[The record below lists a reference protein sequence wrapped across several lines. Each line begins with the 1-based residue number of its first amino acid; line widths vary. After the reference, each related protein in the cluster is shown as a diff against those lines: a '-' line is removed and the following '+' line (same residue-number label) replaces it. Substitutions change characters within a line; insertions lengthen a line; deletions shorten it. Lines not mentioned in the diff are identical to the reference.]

1 MNIEISKPLPAPDP
15 WPQLEALPD
24 ALQPVMPWDS
34 KALPDALRPYVEDTA
49 ARLGCPIEFCAV
61 AAITAAG
68 ALIGRAVAIA
78 PKTSDGWHEFPNL
91 WAAAVGEPSSM
102 KSPAINEMLAPLHA
116 LERGEREAWEPRLI
130 EYQREFDRWE
140 IEKKAAAQAMNR
152 AAVAAFKTGEQADLG
167 DLPPEPEKPICPRI
181 IVSDTT
187 TEALIR
193 VASGNPRGLL
203 MVRDELAGWLSTF
216 NKAGREADR
225 AFYLETSSGKNPVT
239 VDRKGDGSLFCD
251 PLALAM
257 VGSIQ
262 PGPLRSLVKDANGAG
277 NDGLLQRFGL
287 LVWPDISSE
296 KYRLNDTR
304 PDAAA
309 RRLYVETMQRL
320 RTLEVQAEDEEPGL
334 LRFTPEARARW
345 QTWYEFEMT
354 ELRQGDVPGLLNSH
368 RVKLAG
374 KTLLGLALAC
384 ECCDNP
390 RPEAVGLQSV
400 ERALLWAEILKTHAA
415 RLYAPQVSPD
425 VEACRLLAS
434 KIQAGELGAEF
445 TRREAYRKGWAGL
458 GEREI
463 VKEACEHLV
472 ALNWIR
478 PADNAKDTGRKP
490 DAYTVNPQVLMR

>member
-1 MNIEISKPLPAPDP
+1 MNIVISKPLPAPDP
-15 WPQLEALPD
+15 WPVPAPLPD
-24 ALQPVMPWDS
+24 ALPPVMPYNPD
-34 KALPDALRPYVEDTA
+34 ALPDALRPFVEDTTV
-49 ARLGCPIEFCAV
+49 RLGCPIEFCAV

-78 PKTSDGWHEFPNL
+78 PKTSDGWHEFSNL

-102 KSPAINEMLAPLHA
+102 KSPAINEMLAPLHS
-116 LERGEREAWEPRLI
+116 LERDEREAWEPRLA

-152 AAVAAFKTGEQADLG
+152 VAVAAFKTGEQADLG

-225 AFYLETSSGKNPVT
+225 AFYLETASGKNPVT

-287 LVWPDISSE
+287 LVWPDITSE
-296 KYRLNDTR
+296 RYRLNDTR

-334 LRFTPEARARW
+334 LRFTPKARARW
-345 QTWYEFEMT
+345 QTWYESEMT

-374 KTLLGLALAC
+374 KTVLGIALAC
-384 ECCDNP
+384 ECCDTP
-390 RPEAVGLQSV
+390 RPEAVGLQAV

-425 VEACRLLAS
+425 VEACRLLGS
-434 KIQAGELGAEF
+434 KIQAGKLGAEF
-445 TRREAYRKGWAGL
+445 HCREVYRKGWAEL
-458 GEREI
+458 GEVET
-463 VKEACEHLV
+463 VKKACEHLT
-472 ALNWIR
+472 ALGWIR
-478 PADNAKDTGRKP
+478 LADSTGPGRPAE
-490 DAYTVNPQVLMR
+490 AYTVNPQVLS